1 MDDAIAILMCIK
13 EAERRGYELLAI
25 TTSFGNV
32 KLPQVLKNIAKILD
46 VLPAGK
52 SIPVYAGCSKPIV
65 SNTTDYF
72 PWHGLVSNNHV
83 HPPHWCP
90 DSCSQGPPS
99 IVSVEAKV
107 LSGSMPRQSSE

>member
-13 EAERRGYELLAI
+13 EVERRGYELLAI

-72 PWHGLVSNNHV
+72 PWHGLVSDIDIL
-83 HPPHWCP
+83 PSRWCP
-90 DSCSQGPPS
+90 GPYS
-99 IVSVEAKV
+99 
-107 LSGSMPRQSSE
+107 LGTTQYRCL